1 MEQNMIMKLIISLL
15 LAATLSLGLE
25 VGQIPTTLTLE
36 GDKGALVTGDLFS
49 STILRDKV
57 YVLFYVDPDE
67 KDMNEH
73 VTLALKAEK
82 FDRTYYGSVA
92 IINMAATWLPNFA
105 IASKLEK
112 KQEEFPDTIYAKDLE
127 SVLVK
132 EWDLEDDSSNVVLF
146 GKDGHVLFLKKGKLS
161 DENVNELIS
170 TIKENL

>member
-1 MEQNMIMKLIISLL
+1 MTKVLTALL
-15 LAATLSLGLE
+15 FTLTLGFGLE
-25 VGQIPTTLTLE
+25 VGQMPSTLTLE
-36 GDKGALVTGDLFS
+36 GDKGGLVTGGAFS

-73 VTLALKAEK
+73 VTKVLKAEK
-82 FDRTYYGSVA
+82 FDRANYGSVA

-105 IASKLEK
+105 IASKLKK

-146 GKDGHVLFLKKGKLS
+146 GKDGKVLFLVKGKLS
-161 DENVNELIS
+161 DENVAELIS
-170 TIKENL
+170 IIKVNL

>member
-1 MEQNMIMKLIISLL
+1 MKLITTLL
-15 LAATLSLGLE
+15 CTAVLSFGLE
-25 VGQIPTTLTLE
+25 VGQMPSTITLE
-36 GDKGALVTGDLFS
+36 GDKGALVTGESFS
-49 STILRDKV
+49 STLLRDKV

-73 VTLALKAEK
+73 VTKALKAEK
-82 FDRTYYGSVA
+82 FDRSNYGSIA

-112 KQEEFPDTIYAKDLE
+112 KQEEFPDTIYAKDLQ
-127 SVLVK
+127 SVLVN

-146 GKDGHVLFLKKGKLS
+146 GKDGKVLFLVKGKLS
-161 DENVNELIS
+161 DEDVAALIT